1 MVIGIII
8 GFLVGATS
16 MIVIDRLRE
25 RINVRSFIAGI
36 HEGESSIT
44 QSAEYCLNHVLPKLR
59 KEDILDLPIEV
70 LQVMY
75 NIWNSQ
81 YCERAEK
88 LSMEEYNNLKIMGV
102 DLVEAISTKER
113 SLIASAHYSMNEV
126 DA

>member
-70 LQVMY
+70 LQEMY

-88 LSMEEYNNLKIMGV
+88 LSMEEYNNLKVMGV
-102 DLVEAISTKER
+102 NLAEAISTKEA
-113 SLIASAHYSMNEV
+113 SLIVSAHYSMNEA

>member
-88 LSMEEYNNLKIMGV
+88 LSMEEYNNLKVMGV
-102 DLVEAISTKER
+102 NLAEAISTKEA
-113 SLIASAHYSMNEV
+113 SLIVSAHYSMNEA

>member
-1 MVIGIII
+1 MIVGIII
-8 GFLVGATS
+8 GFLVGAVL
-16 MIVIDRLRE
+16 MVCIDRLRE

-75 NIWNSQ
+75 NIWDSQ
-81 YCERAEK
+81 YCERSEK